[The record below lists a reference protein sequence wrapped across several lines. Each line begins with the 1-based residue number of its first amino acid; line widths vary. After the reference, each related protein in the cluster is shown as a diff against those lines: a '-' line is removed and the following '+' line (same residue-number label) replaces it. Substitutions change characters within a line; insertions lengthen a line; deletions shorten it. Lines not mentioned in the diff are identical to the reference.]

1 MALAEGQEKQMVLS
15 RVVVISTMK
24 VVNRS
29 SKARSK
35 VHSRGQHLPP

>member
-1 MALAEGQEKQMVLS
+1 MALAEGQEKVVLS